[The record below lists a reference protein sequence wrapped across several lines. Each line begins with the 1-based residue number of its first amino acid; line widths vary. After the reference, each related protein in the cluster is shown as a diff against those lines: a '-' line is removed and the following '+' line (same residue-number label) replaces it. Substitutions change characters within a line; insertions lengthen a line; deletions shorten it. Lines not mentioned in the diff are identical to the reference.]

1 MILTVAGRATSV
13 IEMDHL
19 SLGMTPP
26 STKRVR
32 STPAQLPDDGF
43 QWIEAHRKTLEAN
56 GAAPAVVD
64 CLNAIALR
72 IAIERMS
79 ADEVVHL
86 LGGIMA
92 RLQMPHNGSTPDTR
106 LAEICGLTPHFLSRL
121 RDPDLFPPEDE

>member
-1 MILTVAGRATSV
+1 MILTVADRATSV
-13 IEMDHL
+13 TEMDHL

-32 STPAQLPDDGF
+32 ATPAQLPDDGF
-43 QWIEAHRKTLEAN
+43 QWIDAHRRTLEAN
-56 GAAPAVVD
+56 GAASAVVD

-92 RLQMPHNGSTPDTR
+92 RLQMPHSGPKADTQ
-106 LAEICGLTPHFLSRL
+106 LAELCGLTPHFLSRL
-121 RDPDLFPPEDE
+121 RDHEFFPPEDE